1 MRAETL
7 TPHSNPLRSL
17 VVAENRPLTVS
28 RLALVGIAVAFLG
41 LRAAEVTIPMQWQAG
56 VYLLG
61 MVAMNLPHGGYEH
74 FSNLRRRGI
83 AFQSKYLALYI
94 TGIGA
99 FVALFFLAPVFGL
112 AVACSVAVAKG
123 GHGGLH
129 VMDATTGT
137 GHLRSRLQRALAIGV
152 RGGAVM
158 VVPLFAF
165 PGTFHTF
172 SSLMVGIFEPGA
184 LGPYAANFETTRLL
198 AGGGYG
204 LALATHIGLGFVR
217 RDGSGSWVAD
227 AVDSLLLAGFFLVV
241 PVVVAVGLYFPFWYS
256 ARQVAREVEIDGRD
270 SRLAPEETDETAD
283 LLGFLDSDDTRVVTL
298 GAWGVLVVG
307 SFATFGLA
315 ALIYTLSPNPL
326 GGSTLLIGGVAFWS
340 VFVSIIALPHVV
352 VGSWFDHDGGI
363 WYVP

>member
-1 MRAETL
+1 
-7 TPHSNPLRSL
+7 LRSL
-17 VVAENRPLTVS
+17 VVGENRPLTGS
-28 RLALVGIAVAFLG
+28 RIALVGIAVVFLG

-83 AFQSKYLALYI
+83 AFQSKYLGLYLA
-94 TGIGA
+94 GIAG
-99 FVALFFLAPVFGL
+99 FVGLFFFAPIAGL
-112 AVACSVAVAKG
+112 ALACAVAVAKG

-137 GHLRSRLQRALAIGV
+137 GHLRSRLQRALAVGV

-158 VVPLFAF
+158 LVPLFAF

-184 LGPYAANFETTRLL
+184 LGAYSTQFDTTRLL
-198 AGGGYG
+198 AGGGYA
-204 LALATHIGLGFVR
+204 LALGTHLGLGFRR

-227 AVDSLLLAGFFLVV
+227 AVDSLLLAGYFLAV
-241 PVVVAVGLYFPFWYS
+241 PVVIAVGLYFPFWYS

-270 SRLAPEETDETAD
+270 SRLDPDETDSTSD
-283 LLGFLDSDDTRVVTL
+283 LLGFLDADDTRVVTL
-298 GAWGVLVVG
+298 GAWGVLVAG
-307 SFATFGLA
+307 SVATFGLA

-326 GGSTLLIGGVAFWS
+326 GGSTLLVGGVAFWS
-340 VFVSIIALPHVV
+340 VFISIIALPHVV